1 MKIGKYKLS
10 IIESGFFGLD
20 GGAMFGIVPKPLWEK
35 SNPSDEANRIKLST
49 RHLLLVEDAY
59 GKNGN
64 RRIIIDTGMG
74 DKWDEKLNNIYA
86 VDENVS
92 MKSALEKKGL
102 KVEDITDVIL
112 THLHFD
118 HTGGSTVANNGKLE
132 PAFPNAKY
140 YVQKQN
146 YDWGINPSQRD
157 KGSYLIENFK
167 PLFGEGVLKFIN
179 GNESFDDEIEFI
191 VVNGHTFGQQMVK
204 VSDGSS
210 TILFCADLI
219 PTISHIPLP
228 YIMGYDL
235 QPLVT
240 LEEKKKYLK
249 LAVDENWKL
258 FFGHDPEIA
267 LATVKKL
274 DKGYFSDKKYK
285 SFDEN

>member
-35 SNPSDEANRIKLST
+35 TNPSDEANRIKLST
-49 RHLLLVEDAY
+49 RHLILESDSR
-59 GKNGN
+59 K
-64 RRIIIDTGMG
+64 IIIDTGMG
-74 DKWDEKLNNIYA
+74 EKWDEKMKSIYA
-86 VDENVS
+86 VEENVS
-92 MKSALEKKGL
+92 MQSALDKKGL

-167 PLFGEGVLKFIN
+167 PLFEEGVLNFIN
-179 GNESFDDEIEFI
+179 GNESFDNEIEFI
-191 VVNGHTFGQQMVK
+191 VINGHTFGQQMVK

-249 LAVDENWKL
+249 IAVDENWKL
-258 FFGHDPEIA
+258 FFGHDPEFA
-267 LATVKKL
+267 LATVKIFRE
-274 DKGYFSDKKYK
+274 GYITDKKFK
-285 SFDEN
+285 TFEDV